1 MIEDAVESLRDDME
15 ETIQSLQLDFLKQMQ
30 KQSDEVADL
39 LNNHRQQLQ
48 LLENESQSLRS
59 ENDKLRRLFW

>member
-30 KQSDEVADL
+30 KQSEEVTNL
-39 LNNHRQQLQ
+39 LFNHRQQLQ
-48 LLENESQSLRS
+48 TLASENQTLKSENERLR
-59 ENDKLRRLFW
+59 KQF